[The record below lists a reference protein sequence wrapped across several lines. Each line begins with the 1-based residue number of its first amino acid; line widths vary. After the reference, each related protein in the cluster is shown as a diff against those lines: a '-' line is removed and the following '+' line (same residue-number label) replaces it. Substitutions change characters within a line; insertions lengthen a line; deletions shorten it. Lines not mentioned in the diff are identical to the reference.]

1 MLILTTYIQFLDKDQ
16 HQVNKEIISFQAE
29 KATIDYQE
37 QLKNFKMGKVHSIQ
51 TEQI

>member
-1 MLILTTYIQFLDKDQ
+1 MNTKKEIMSKIMLILTTYIQFLDKDQ

-37 QLKNFKMGKVHSIQ
+37 
-51 TEQI
+51 